1 MTNKLAVTHSGGP
14 THRHEFALT
23 PVQLCLA
30 ALLLGL
36 GLPLLISTVEV
47 ALLNTVLI
55 FLFVLFAGLVLCKA
69 TQNKLDDPKLRLLG
83 TFWLI
88 KIFITLFLL
97 YLFWIPLLDSS
108 DARFAFDPLRYF
120 YDAQDLIENGWIPVA
135 GSNYQ
140 GIIYYY
146 GAIFYLFGHNPI
158 IPAMLNGFITL
169 LATLYIIRVVYEFN
183 NAKSTRA
190 WVLAFLLLI
199 PETLLYDVMT
209 GRESLMAVLVL
220 FSTVAAG
227 RYIVNSCRVSLSTTL
242 FIVGV
247 CLLAILAVRTT
258 MSIPVVGSIVLMT
271 FVLRQ
276 RTSVGL
282 PSKMV
287 LLALGIGLIAVGPL
301 VQKMAGGS
309 DFDFL
314 MSLQAVQ
321 SFEDNVA
328 SQIGGWSDNSI
339 GLLLAP
345 RNTWTAIVFT
355 PPRMLL
361 YLVAPLPKIV
371 FDNPLILMVSLT
383 SVLNLLVTP
392 YVIAGFVRA
401 SRARSAAL
409 VIYIAFL
416 ISFIAISGGNIII
429 HERYRTMVTLLLF
442 TCAWLGYS
450 TCSQRDVRYFAT
462 FWYGLLASSCVF
474 YIAYTMLRSG

>member
-1 MTNKLAVTHSGGP
+1 MTTKLPVIHLELLT
-14 THRHEFALT
+14 RKHEFAFT
-23 PVQLCLA
+23 PFQVFLA

-47 ALLNTVLI
+47 SLLNTVLI
-55 FLFVLFAGLVLCKA
+55 FFFVLFAGLSLCRA
-69 TQNKLDDPKLRLLG
+69 TQIKLDDPKLRLLG

-88 KIFITLFLL
+88 KLVIIIFLL
-97 YLFWIPLLDSS
+97 YLFWIPLLESS
-108 DARFAFDPLRYF
+108 EARLAFDPLRYF
-120 YDAQDLIENGWIPVA
+120 YDAQDLIENGWSPVA

-140 GIIYYY
+140 GIIFYY
-146 GAIFYLFGHNPI
+146 AVIFYLFGHNPI

-169 LATLYIIRVVYEFN
+169 LATLFIIRVAYEF
-183 NAKSTRA
+183 KGSRGPRD

-227 RYIVNSCRVSLSTTL
+227 RYIVNSSRVSLTSTI
-242 FIVGV
+242 FIVCG
-247 CLLAILAVRTT
+247 CLIAILAVRTT
-258 MSIPVVGSIVLMT
+258 MSIPVVVAIVLMS

-276 RTSVGL
+276 RTAVGL

-287 LLALGIGLIAVGPL
+287 IIVIGVGLLTVGPL
-301 VQKMAGGS
+301 IQKMLGGS

-314 MSLQAVQ
+314 TDLQKVQ
-321 SFEDNVA
+321 SFEDNLA

-345 RNTWTAIVFT
+345 SNIWTAIVFT
-355 PPRMLL
+355 PPRLLL
-361 YLVAPLPKIV
+361 YLVSPLPKIMV
-371 FDNPLILMVSLT
+371 DNILILMVSLT
-383 SVLNLLVTP
+383 SVLNLLVMP
-392 YVIAGFVRA
+392 YVMAGFIRA
-401 SRARSAAL
+401 WRSRSEFL

-429 HERYRTMVTLLLF
+429 HERYRVMVTLLLF
-442 TCAWLGYS
+442 TCSWFGYS
-450 TCSQRDVRYFAT
+450 TCSSKNVRYFAIL
-462 FWYGLLASSCVF
+462 WYSLLAFCAAF
-474 YIAYTMLRSG
+474 YIFYTMLGAR